1 MPEVTK
7 EPPGKRTDL
16 IMCCVTGFSSK
27 SSGRRWPKSRD
38 KVSDFS
44 KPCDFGQEVK
54 CPGYVWQKAS
64 SAINAE
70 LPYDCSKFR
79 SIYINM
85 TEMYWKRFNDYI
97 IIILVLILII
107 VHNTIMLAVNG
118 FS

>member
-1 MPEVTK
+1 MPEVTR
-7 EPPGKRTDL
+7 EPPGRGTDL

-70 LPYDCSKFR
+70 LPFNHNMIALSLEVYQYDR
-79 SIYINM
+79 N
-85 TEMYWKRFNDYI
+85 
-97 IIILVLILII
+97 VLEK
-107 VHNTIMLAVNG
+107 VQ
-118 FS
+118 